1 MCNYLSVSQ
10 LSHTPK
16 TYLGPRQIY
25 MMELISENN
34 QGLLAGNYFHK
45 KRPYQRCFLLFN
57 DVCCAITQGR
67 VVFLECQHSFLGI
80 DLEIHC

>member
-45 KRPYQRCFLLFN
+45 KNLIKDAFFYSMMFAVLLLR
-57 DVCCAITQGR
+57 VGR
-67 VVFLECQHSFLGI
+67 FF
-80 DLEIHC
+80 

>member
-1 MCNYLSVSQ
+1 MGNYLSVSQ

-25 MMELISENN
+25 MMELIGENN

-45 KRPYQRCFLLFN
+45 KNLIKDAFFYS
-57 DVCCAITQGR
+57 A
-67 VVFLECQHSFLGI
+67 VFLECQHSFLGI